1 MKHII
6 TKIRLKIFNYK
17 RRFQTILGIRNLIYA
32 KFWNISIGKNSKF
45 RGHCYFRTHPNSRI
59 KIGNSFECVSITKE
73 SNLIKCPCKIQTL
86 EKDAKIIIGNNVGM
100 SGCIISC
107 FNKITIGDDVKIGGN
122 TTIMDGD
129 FHKEDPRSG
138 MPKEI
143 IIDNNVWIGY
153 SCIILKGVHIGK
165 NSIIGAGSIVTKDIP
180 ENSLA
185 AGNPC
190 KVIKSI

>member
-1 MKHII
+1 
-6 TKIRLKIFNYK
+6 
-17 RRFQTILGIRNLIYA
+17 
-32 KFWNISIGKNSKF
+32 
-45 RGHCYFRTHPNSRI
+45 
-59 KIGNSFECVSITKE
+59 
-73 SNLIKCPCKIQTL
+73 
-86 EKDAKIIIGNNVGM
+86 
-100 SGCIISC
+100 
-107 FNKITIGDDVKIGGN
+107 
-122 TTIMDGD
+122 MDGD